1 MIKAILQMKIEG
13 ALQEVWVKTGA
24 DSIIVDEA
32 SGKTLAT
39 ALSEIIADLSNAV
52 AGGITPTQVDEK
64 ITTAIN
70 GLIDGASGTYDT
82 LKEIEAAIK
91 NNTDVA
97 TALNTAIGNKVDK
110 VSGKGLSTND
120 FTSALLTKLNGITE
134 GATKAE
140 ASSTNGNIKSNGTDT
155 KVYAHPTGAGN
166 NHLPSGGSVG
176 QVLRA
181 GGSGT
186 GAWGANVRSG
196 ASVPSDLAEGELFI
210 KVVN

>member
-134 GATKAE
+134 GATKVE

>member
-24 DSIIVDEA
+24 DSIIVDET

-82 LKEIEAAIK
+82 LKELETAIK
-91 NNTDVA
+91 NNADIA

-110 VSGKGLSTND
+110 VFGKGLSTND

-134 GATKAE
+134 GATKVE
-140 ASSTNGNIKSNGTDT
+140 ASSTNGYVKINGTET

>member
-24 DSIIVDEA
+24 DSIIVDET

-82 LKEIEAAIK
+82 LKELETAIK

-97 TALNTAIGNKVDK
+97 TALNSAIGNKVDK

-134 GATKAE
+134 GATKVE
-140 ASSTNGNIKSNGTDT
+140 ASATNGYMKINGTET

>member
-1 MIKAILQMKIEG
+1 MKIEG

-24 DSIIVDEA
+24 DSIIVDET

-64 ITTAIN
+64 ISTAIN

-82 LKEIEAAIK
+82 LKELETAIK

-97 TALNTAIGNKVDK
+97 TALNSAIGNKVDK

-134 GATKAE
+134 DATKVE
-140 ASSTNGNIKSNGTDT
+140 ASSTNGYVKINGTET
-155 KVYAHPTGAGN
+155 KVYAHPTGVGN

-210 KVVN
+210 KVVY

>member
-1 MIKAILQMKIEG
+1 MKIEG

-70 GLIDGASGTYDT
+70 GLIDGASGTYNT
-82 LKEIEAAIK
+82 LKELETAIK
-91 NNTDVA
+91 NNADVA
-97 TALNTAIGNKVDK
+97 TALNSAIGNKVDK

-120 FTSALLTKLNGITE
+120 FTSALLSKLNGITE
-134 GATKAE
+134 GATKVE
-140 ASSTNGNIKSNGTDT
+140 ASSTNGNIKINGTDT
-155 KVYAHPTGAGN
+155 KVYTHPTGAGN
-166 NHLPSGGSVG
+166 NHLPTGGTIG

-181 GGSGT
+181 GGNGA

>member
-24 DSIIVDEA
+24 DSIIVDET

-134 GATKAE
+134 GATKVE
-140 ASSTNGNIKSNGTDT
+140 ASSTNGNIKINGTDT

-210 KVVN
+210 KVVD